1 MIIGSSEREAIL
13 RALPPPARSPRLHGG
28 VASLITAIDG
38 RVLDAG
44 VILADDPE
52 VFLRPLPT
60 DDPDALAFWLSLLE
74 RRRLQLVHDVSG
86 PATGVLA
93 AIETVLEYEPIPET
107 TRSILRDARGG
118 MVRMTHVLE
127 DRGGQLSGPVN
138 AVSGRMPRLLAH
150 WAAASRE
157 MVDPGE
163 LIQLRVDAP
172 DVEVRV
178 DASVCTGALFV
189 LMGNA
194 WKNRRGHTVR
204 LSVEARVEDG
214 WLEIAVCD
222 EGRGMDEATLRRS
235 GELGFT
241 TRPSALGLGLFL
253 LRWTL
258 RESGGAVVVMR
269 REPGAMASVFL
280 PANI

>member
-1 MIIGSSEREAIL
+1 MTIGPREREAVL
-13 RALPPPARSPRLHGG
+13 RALPPSVRSPRFEGG
-28 VASLITAIDG
+28 VASVIANVDG

-44 VILADDPE
+44 VVLRAEPE
-52 VFLRPLPT
+52 VYARPLPT
-60 DDPDALAFWLSLLE
+60 DDPDALGFWLSLLE
-74 RRRLQLVHDVSG
+74 RRRLQLAHDVSG

-93 AIETVLEYEPIPET
+93 AIETVLEYEPIPES
-107 TRSILRDARGG
+107 TRAILRDARGG

-138 AVSGRMPRLLAH
+138 AVSGRLSQLMAH
-150 WAAASRE
+150 WAAATRE
-157 MVDPGE
+157 MIDPAE
-163 LIQLRVDAP
+163 LVELRVEAP

-178 DASVCTGALFV
+178 DATACTGALLV
-189 LMGNA
+189 LIGNA
-194 WKNRRGHTVR
+194 WKTRRGHTMK
-204 LSVEARVEDG
+204 LDVEARVDG
-214 WLEIAVCD
+214 EWLEISVAD

-253 LRWTL
+253 LRWML
-258 RESGGAVVVMR
+258 RESGGAVVLMR
-269 REPGAMASVFL
+269 RDRGAKASVFL